1 MEKQHPYEKFR
12 SEMLLALESK
22 QEEFQL
28 LGYPEV
34 KGRDIWMYLT
44 KKKWKKPNPEIRAHE
59 VFQDIMSVKVADYM
73 NFATIEAL
81 REGEAMKKEI
91 ASGLEEFKD
100 LFS

>member
-34 KGRDIWMYLT
+34 KGKDIWMYLT
-44 KKKWKKPNPEIRAHE
+44 KKKWKKPNSEIRAHE
-59 VFQDIMSVKVADYM
+59 VFQDIMSVKVADFM
-73 NFATIEAL
+73 NYATIEAL
-81 REGEAMKKEI
+81 REGEAMKKEM